1 MKCLQREFVE
11 DDVKLPESGRFL
23 HSRLGRTD
31 RVGQPDEE
39 AFHSAWEKQWLLR
52 ASSHLQFKKK
62 TKKALGTSIHLW
74 RPGFHGRF
82 SINDSPSAP
91 WQMSVLVAPPT
102 MNWGSC
108 VSSYGEKKKISC
120 SEKYFWK
127 SKIKQSKI
135 WTFFNLQSL
144 YKESTPSL
152 NSEVFMYWDII
163 KTIQPLACLRTT
175 QKLTV
180 ENPYCFTEASVLKIM
195 LSKKD
200 TGAVCQSGKC

>member
-11 DDVKLPESGRFL
+11 DDDVKLPESGRFL

-39 AFHSAWEKQWLLR
+39 ASHSAWEKQWLLR

-62 TKKALGTSIHLW
+62 KKKALGTSIHLW

-152 NSEVFMYWDII
+152 NSEVLCIG
-163 KTIQPLACLRTT
+163 T
-175 QKLTV
+175 
-180 ENPYCFTEASVLKIM
+180 
-195 LSKKD
+195 
-200 TGAVCQSGKC
+200 